1 MLKSPRIYIYF
12 LFMSTFSKVTFK
24 ILRKLVWLGDLYIIP
39 AVKGVVLYYRI
50 SKKIFSITFGKK
62 PLSTRN

>member
-1 MLKSPRIYIYF
+1 
-12 LFMSTFSKVTFK
+12 MSTFSKVTFK
-24 ILRKLVWLGDLYIIP
+24 ILRKLVWLDDLYIIP